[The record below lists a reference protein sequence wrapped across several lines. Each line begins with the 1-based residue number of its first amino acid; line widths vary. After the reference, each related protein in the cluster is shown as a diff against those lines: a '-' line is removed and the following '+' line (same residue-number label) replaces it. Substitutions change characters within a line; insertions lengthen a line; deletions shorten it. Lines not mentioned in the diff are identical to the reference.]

1 MYAYIRGKLTQLF
14 PTHVVVES
22 INGVGY
28 EIQTPNSY
36 RFQKYLEKELVIYTS
51 LIVREDAQLLYGFI
65 NEEEKDMFLSLIK
78 VTGIGPK
85 SALAILATSTPNEV
99 KMAIENENDAYL
111 TKFPGIGKKTA
122 RQIVLDLKGKVQ
134 ITRETTETLL
144 SMNEENSNSENLVKE
159 ALLSL
164 EALGYSK
171 REISKVEK
179 VLNKST
185 FDSVD
190 EAVKLGLKTLVS

>member
-1 MYAYIRGKLTQLF
+1 
-14 PTHVVVES
+14 
-22 INGVGY
+22 
-28 EIQTPNSY
+28 
-36 RFQKYLEKELVIYTS
+36 
-51 LIVREDAQLLYGFI
+51 
-65 NEEEKDMFLSLIK
+65 
-78 VTGIGPK
+78 
-85 SALAILATSTPNEV
+85 
-99 KMAIENENDAYL
+99 MAIENENDAYL

-134 ITRETTETLL
+134 IKNETTETLL
-144 SMNEENSNSENLVKE
+144 SINEENSNNEKLVKE
-159 ALLSL
+159 ALLAL

>member
-99 KMAIENENDAYL
+99 KMAIEHENDAYL

-159 ALLSL
+159 ALLAL

>member
-22 INGVGY
+22 TNGVGY

-134 ITRETTETLL
+134 ITNETTETLL
-144 SMNEENSNSENLVKE
+144 SINEESSNNEKLVKE
-159 ALLSL
+159 ALLAL

>member
-22 INGVGY
+22 TNGVGY

-99 KMAIENENDAYL
+99 KIAIENENDAYL

-134 ITRETTETLL
+134 ITNETTETLL
-144 SMNEENSNSENLVKE
+144 SINEENSNNEKLVKE
-159 ALLSL
+159 ALLVL

>member
-22 INGVGY
+22 TNGVGY

-78 VTGIGPK
+78 VTVIGPK

-99 KMAIENENDAYL
+99 KIAIENENDAYL

-159 ALLSL
+159 ALLAL

>member
-36 RFQKYLEKELVIYTS
+36 RIQKYLEKELVIYTS

-159 ALLSL
+159 ALLAL